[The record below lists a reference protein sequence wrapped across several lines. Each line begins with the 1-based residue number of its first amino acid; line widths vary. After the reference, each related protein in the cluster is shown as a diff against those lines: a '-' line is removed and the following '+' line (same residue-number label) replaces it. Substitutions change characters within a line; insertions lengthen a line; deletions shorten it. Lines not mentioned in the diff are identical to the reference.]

1 MELINEVDDLDN
13 KNIEINNPSDI
24 SSTSSQETGKKSN
37 AVQNFISG
45 FKNFLK
51 PKLTST
57 EIEKDNKENIESN
70 KVEDSNRLT
79 TSSKEEET
87 KNKESFR
94 DKIANKIIEKL
105 EVERNILLFILL
117 ILIGTG
123 LIIFSFFLLPMIIVS
138 PGKFS
143 FCFAVGSIFI
153 LISFLFLVGTRNYVN
168 KILDNKRIF
177 ISISFILSIFIGIGF
192 IIFSFFLFPLIVASP
207 GKFSFCFAVGSIF
220 ILISFLFLV
229 GTRNYVKKVLD
240 NKRIFISIS
249 FILSIF
255 IGIGFS
261 LGHHYFISLFCSG
274 VQLISMIMFIL
285 TFIPGGRAG
294 IDCIKRTLSS
304 PFTKLFINK
313 AKSDLNEL

>member
-13 KNIEINNPSDI
+13 KNIEINNPTDI
-24 SSTSSQETGKKSN
+24 SSTTNQESDKKSN

-70 KVEDSNRLT
+70 QVVDSNRLT

-117 ILIGTG
+117 ILIGIG
-123 LIIFSFFLLPMIIVS
+123 LIIFSFFLLPMIMIS

-153 LISFLFLVGTRNYVN
+153 LISFLFLVGTRNYVL
-168 KILDNKRIF
+168 KI
-177 ISISFILSIFIGIGF
+177 
-192 IIFSFFLFPLIVASP
+192 
-207 GKFSFCFAVGSIF
+207 
-220 ILISFLFLV
+220 
-229 GTRNYVKKVLD
+229 LD

-261 LGHHYFISLFCSG
+261 LGHHYFISLICSG
-274 VQLISMIMFIL
+274 VQLITMIMFVL

-294 IDCIKRTLSS
+294 IDCIKKTISS

-313 AKSDLNEL
+313 VKSDLNE

>member
-13 KNIEINNPSDI
+13 KNIEINNPTDI
-24 SSTSSQETGKKSN
+24 SSTTNQESDKKSN

-70 KVEDSNRLT
+70 QVVDSNRLT

-117 ILIGTG
+117 ILIGIG
-123 LIIFSFFLLPMIIVS
+123 LIIFSFFLLPMIMIS

-192 IIFSFFLFPLIVASP
+192 
-207 GKFSFCFAVGSIF
+207 
-220 ILISFLFLV
+220 
-229 GTRNYVKKVLD
+229 
-240 NKRIFISIS
+240 
-249 FILSIF
+249 
-255 IGIGFS
+255 S
-261 LGHHYFISLFCSG
+261 LGHHYFISLICSG
-274 VQLISMIMFIL
+274 VQLITMIMFVL

>member
-13 KNIEINNPSDI
+13 KNIEINNPTDI
-24 SSTSSQETGKKSN
+24 SSTTNQESDKKSN

-51 PKLTST
+51 PKLSST

-70 KVEDSNRLT
+70 KIEDSNRLT

-117 ILIGTG
+117 ILIGIG
-123 LIIFSFFLLPMIIVS
+123 LIIFSFFLLPMIMIS

-168 KILDNKRIF
+168 KI
-177 ISISFILSIFIGIGF
+177 
-192 IIFSFFLFPLIVASP
+192 
-207 GKFSFCFAVGSIF
+207 
-220 ILISFLFLV
+220 
-229 GTRNYVKKVLD
+229 LD

>member
-70 KVEDSNRLT
+70 KIEDSNRLT

-123 LIIFSFFLLPMIIVS
+123 LIIFSFFLLPMIMIS

-153 LISFLFLVGTRNYVN
+153 LISFLFLVGSRNYVL
-168 KILDNKRIF
+168 KI
-177 ISISFILSIFIGIGF
+177 
-192 IIFSFFLFPLIVASP
+192 
-207 GKFSFCFAVGSIF
+207 
-220 ILISFLFLV
+220 
-229 GTRNYVKKVLD
+229 LD

-261 LGHHYFISLFCSG
+261 LGRHYFISLICSG

>member
-94 DKIANKIIEKL
+94 DKIANKIIEKF

-117 ILIGTG
+117 ILIGIG
-123 LIIFSFFLLPMIIVS
+123 LIIFSFFLLPMIMI
-138 PGKFS
+138 
-143 FCFAVGSIFI
+143 
-153 LISFLFLVGTRNYVN
+153 
-168 KILDNKRIF
+168 
-177 ISISFILSIFIGIGF
+177 
-192 IIFSFFLFPLIVASP
+192 SP

-261 LGHHYFISLFCSG
+261 LGHHYFISLICSG

-313 AKSDLNEL
+313 VKSDLNE

>member
-70 KVEDSNRLT
+70 KIEDSNRLT

-117 ILIGTG
+117 ILIGIG
-123 LIIFSFFLLPMIIVS
+123 LIIFSFFLLPMIMIS

-192 IIFSFFLFPLIVASP
+192 
-207 GKFSFCFAVGSIF
+207 
-220 ILISFLFLV
+220 
-229 GTRNYVKKVLD
+229 
-240 NKRIFISIS
+240 
-249 FILSIF
+249 
-255 IGIGFS
+255 S
-261 LGHHYFISLFCSG
+261 LGHHYFISLICSG

>member
-24 SSTSSQETGKKSN
+24 SSTTNQESDKKSN

-70 KVEDSNRLT
+70 QVVDSNRLT

-117 ILIGTG
+117 ILIGIG
-123 LIIFSFFLLPMIIVS
+123 LIIFSFFLLPMIMIS

-168 KILDNKRIF
+168 KI
-177 ISISFILSIFIGIGF
+177 
-192 IIFSFFLFPLIVASP
+192 
-207 GKFSFCFAVGSIF
+207 
-220 ILISFLFLV
+220 
-229 GTRNYVKKVLD
+229 LD